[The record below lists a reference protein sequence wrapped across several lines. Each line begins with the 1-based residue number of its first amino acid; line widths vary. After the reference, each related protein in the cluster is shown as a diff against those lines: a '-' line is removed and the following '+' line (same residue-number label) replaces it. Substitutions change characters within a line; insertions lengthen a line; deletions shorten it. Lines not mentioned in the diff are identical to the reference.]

1 MYDVMRYHKA
11 IVLVYTDNLRL
22 QAMHLILNIIF
33 GDVIILAY

>member
-11 IVLVYTDNLRL
+11 IVLVYTDN
-22 QAMHLILNIIF
+22 IIF